1 MIDLPSIG
9 QYAMALI
16 FVLALIAVAALAARR
31 WGVAG
36 IVAATPGR
44 RRLKVCESLALDG
57 RRRLVL
63 IRRDDVEHL
72 LLIGATG
79 ETVVERQ
86 IARRPED
93 AKLDSAPAGGRS

>member
-9 QYAMALI
+9 QYAMALV

-36 IVAATPGR
+36 VIPVAAGR

-63 IRRDDVEHL
+63 IRRDGVEHL

-79 ETVVERQ
+79 ETVVERH
-86 IARRPED
+86 IARPPED
-93 AKLDSAPAGGRS
+93 ARPEGAPTGGR

>member
-36 IVAATPGR
+36 VIPVAPGR

-57 RRRLVL
+57 RRRLLL

-72 LLIGATG
+72 LLLGATG
-79 ETVVERQ
+79 ETVVERD
-86 IARRPED
+86 IAPQQEVAWVDRTATEKG
-93 AKLDSAPAGGRS
+93 A